1 MHQGMYHGDEF
12 LPVGYGGVIGDLYAK
27 VIKYTVVGPII
38 ANEPPCILAYRTVPD
53 IFSLGIAA
61 WVRGKREVEYRELQ
75 RIEDKIQRLRNDWK
89 AASIVGGGRA
99 NINDQICELINKKQD
114 LTRRLKAA
122 KKSEEQTQKRQEQR
136 RMERDLAASSTTYA
150 PYDPMTGG
158 VAPAGAAGVPVDA
171 QTTALASEGGISTTA
186 LLAVG
191 AGAVLLFALS
201 RKGKDGK
208 SVAGSMFAGWGG

>member
-1 MHQGMYHGDEF
+1 
-12 LPVGYGGVIGDLYAK
+12 
-27 VIKYTVVGPII
+27 
-38 ANEPPCILAYRTVPD
+38 
-53 IFSLGIAA
+53 
-61 WVRGKREVEYRELQ
+61 
-75 RIEDKIQRLRNDWK
+75 
-89 AASIVGGGRA
+89 
-99 NINDQICELINKKQD
+99 
-114 LTRRLKAA
+114 
-122 KKSEEQTQKRQEQR
+122 
-136 RMERDLAASSTTYA
+136 MERDLAASSTTYA

-158 VAPAGAAGVPVDA
+158 VAPAGAAGVPADA

>member
-1 MHQGMYHGDEF
+1 MNGMYHGDEF
-12 LPVGYGGVIGDLYAK
+12 LPVEYGGIIGDLYAK
-27 VIKYTVVGPII
+27 FLQYSVVP
-38 ANEPPCILAYRTVPD
+38 ALVTNEPPCILAYRTVPD

-75 RIEDKIQRLRNDWK
+75 KIEDKIQRLRNDWK
-89 AASIVGGGRA
+89 AASLIGGGRA
-99 NINDQICELINKKQD
+99 SINAQICELINKKQD

-136 RMERDLAASSTTYA
+136 RMERDLATPSSTYA
-150 PYDPMTGG
+150 PLDPMTGG
-158 VAPAGAAGVPVDA
+158 VAPAGVPAGA
-171 QTTALASEGGISTTA
+171 QTTALAPGGETGGGISTTA

-208 SVAGSMFAGWGG
+208 SHAENLFAGWGG